1 MTDREAYD
9 ILELQYGEPP
19 EAIKKAYRR
28 LALKYHPDRNKGS
41 KEAEEKFKKIN
52 NAYEYLSE
60 FNEYAGEA
68 TTNASPHQS
77 QDAKTADTSGAS
89 FAHHHNY
96 HERYKHGEFGEH
108 EFKKRAS

>member
-9 ILELQYGEPP
+9 ILELQYGEPH

-60 FNEYAGEA
+60 FNEYPGKA

-77 QDAKTADTSGAS
+77 QDAKTADTSGAP

-96 HERYKHGEFGEH
+96 HERYKHGDFENR
-108 EFKKRAS
+108 EFKKRA

>member
-1 MTDREAYD
+1 MTEHDAYS
-9 ILELQYGEPP
+9 ILELKDGGSFE
-19 EAIKKAYRR
+19 EIKKAYRR
-28 LALKYHPDRNKGS
+28 LALKYHPDRNQGS
-41 KEAEEKFKKIN
+41 EVAEEKFKKIN

-60 FNEYAGEA
+60 FNEYPGKA

-77 QDAKTADTSGAS
+77 QDAKTTDTSGAS